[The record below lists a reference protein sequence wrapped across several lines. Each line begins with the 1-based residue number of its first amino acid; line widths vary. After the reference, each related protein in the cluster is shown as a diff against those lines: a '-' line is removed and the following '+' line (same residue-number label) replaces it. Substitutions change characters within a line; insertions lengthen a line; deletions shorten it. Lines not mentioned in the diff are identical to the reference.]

1 MSEGILRNAKKAS
14 AGSEGLRQMR
24 EGIRDA
30 VPVMAGY
37 FAVSFGASV
46 PRVGK
51 SPSAKAL

>member
-30 VPVMAGY
+30 VLA
-37 FAVSFGASV
+37 
-46 PRVGK
+46 
-51 SPSAKAL
+51 